1 MEAYLRKLADSP
13 LGSYLAFPN
22 ELEFI
27 KCSQERHKSFLGSE
41 CLRSLHRA
49 DGMLG
54 QLLELNEHFDVD
66 LAWVGREMVGNITRE
81 AKRRAVSVRV
91 SVH

>member
-1 MEAYLRKLADSP
+1 MEGAARSLREMEAYLRKLADSP

-66 LAWVGREMVGNITRE
+66 LAWDIVDELLR
-81 AKRRAVSVRV
+81 
-91 SVH
+91 